1 METTVVAAGSL
12 ASAGA
17 LNAAVEHASTLL
29 GSDPSAARAEAA
41 GIVKVA
47 PGDPRARLI
56 LASAHR
62 RLGDPAAALAILV
75 PLARAYPRAA
85 HTHYELGASRA
96 ARGQTAAAIE
106 ALRQA
111 VSLNRDLVE
120 AWRAL
125 GDQLFIDGD
134 GLGAERAFAEHQRA
148 TIRDPVLK
156 PAAEDLAAG
165 RLSLAEDSL
174 RAHLRARPN
183 DVTALRLMA
192 DVLARLERHGDAET
206 LLAHALALDPA
217 HDGARF
223 AYATALFHQQ
233 KAAEALPHVERL
245 LALDS
250 ESVAYRN
257 LLAACLSLTGDFN
270 RVIETNDGLL
280 AQFPKQ
286 AAIWLNQG
294 HALRAVG
301 RRRDAVKAY
310 RRALE
315 LAPNLGDAYWS
326 LANLKVEPLSPRDE
340 ATIETQLRRA
350 DLAPMDRLHLRYALG
365 KALEDRGAHQ
375 GAFENYAA
383 AAALRRQSLP
393 YNSDELTDFVARSRA
408 LLTGPF
414 FAARQGV
421 GSPAQDPIFVVG
433 LPRSGSTLIEQI
445 LASHSAV
452 EGTMELSDIGIMAG
466 GLTSGG
472 VYPETLIGLD
482 PVALASLGAIFL
494 DRTRIQRRLGRRHF
508 IDKMPNNFRH
518 IGFIHLI
525 LPNVRIIDARR
536 HPLGACFSAFKQHF
550 AQGQAFSYD
559 LEDLGRY
566 YRDYVELMAHFD
578 AALPGRVHRVIYE
591 DLVENTETEIR
602 RLLDHCGLP
611 FEAGCLNFHQN
622 DRPVRTVSSEQV
634 RRPIFREGLD
644 QWRSYEPWLGPLKLA
659 LGSALEDWRTG

>member
-1 METTVVAAGSL
+1 MAAGSP

-17 LNAAVEHASTLL
+17 LNAAVERASARL
-29 GSDPSAARAEAA
+29 GQDPSAARAEATA
-41 GIVKVA
+41 ILRAA

-62 RLGDPAAALAILV
+62 RLGDPVAALAILV
-75 PLARAYPRAA
+75 QLAKAYPRAA
-85 HTHYELGASRA
+85 HTQYELGASQA

-111 VSLNRDLVE
+111 VSLNRDMVE

-125 GDQLFIDGD
+125 GDQLFIHGD
-134 GLGAERAFAEHQRA
+134 GPGAERAFAEHQRA
-148 TIRDPVLK
+148 TIRDPALK

-165 RLSLAEDSL
+165 RLSSAEDRLRTHL
-174 RAHLRARPN
+174 RAHPN
-183 DVTALRLMA
+183 DVAALRLMA
-192 DVLARLERHGDAET
+192 DVLARLERHGDAEA

-245 LALDS
+245 LALDPD
-250 ESVAYRN
+250 SVAYRN

-280 AQFPKQ
+280 AEFPKQ

-301 RRRDAVKAY
+301 RRQDAVRAY
-310 RRALE
+310 RRALD

-350 DLAPMDRLHLRYALG
+350 DLAPMDGLHLRYALG
-365 KALEDRGAHQ
+365 KALEDRGVHQ

-383 AAALRRQSLP
+383 AASLRRQSLTYDP
-393 YNSDELTDFVARSRA
+393 DELTDFVARSKA
-408 LLTGPF
+408 LFTAPF
-414 FAARQGV
+414 FAARPGV
-421 GSPAQDPIFVVG
+421 GSPATDPIFIVG

-466 GLTSGG
+466 GLPGVGG
-472 VYPETLIGLD
+472 AVYPEMVTGLD
-482 PVALASLGAIFL
+482 PVALAALGAVFL

-518 IGFIHLI
+518 TGFIHLI
-525 LPNVRIIDARR
+525 LPNARIIDARR
-536 HPLGACFSAFKQHF
+536 HPLGTGFSAFKQHF

-559 LEDLGRY
+559 LDDLGRY

-578 AALPGRVHRVIYE
+578 AVLPGRVHRVIYE
-591 DLVENTETEIR
+591 DLVENTEPEIR
-602 RLLDHCGLP
+602 RLLEHCGLP

-622 DRPVRTVSSEQV
+622 DRVVRTVSSEQV

-644 QWRSYEPWLGPLKLA
+644 QWRYYEPWLGPLKCA
-659 LGSALEDWRTG
+659 LGAALEDWRKG

>member
-1 METTVVAAGSL
+1 MVAAGSP

-17 LNAAVEHASTLL
+17 LNAAVEHASALL
-29 GSDPSAARAEAA
+29 GPDPSAARAEAA
-41 GIVKVA
+41 AILKVA

-62 RLGDPAAALAILV
+62 RLGDPAAALSILV
-75 PLARAYPRAA
+75 PLAKAYPRAA
-85 HTHYELGASRA
+85 HTQYELGASRA

-111 VSLNRDLVE
+111 VSLNRDLAE

-125 GDQLFIDGD
+125 GDQLFADGD
-134 GLGAERAFAEHQRA
+134 GPGAERAFAEHQRA
-148 TIRDPVLK
+148 TIRDPALK
-156 PAAEDLAAG
+156 DAAEDLAAG
-165 RLSLAEDSL
+165 RLSPAEDRL
-174 RAHLRARPN
+174 RTHLRARPN

-245 LALDS
+245 LALEP

-270 RVIETNDGLL
+270 RVIETNDSLL

-301 RRRDAVKAY
+301 RRQDAVRAY
-310 RRALE
+310 RRALD

-383 AAALRRQSLP
+383 AAGLRRQSLAYDP
-393 YNSDELTDFVARSRA
+393 DELTDFVARSKARF
-408 LLTGPF
+408 TSSF
-414 FAARQGV
+414 FADRQGA
-421 GSPAQDPIFVVG
+421 GSPAKDPIFVVG

-466 GLTSGG
+466 GLRGVGGG
-472 VYPETLIGLD
+472 VYPEILTALD
-482 PVALASLGAIFL
+482 SAALASLGAVFL

-518 IGFIHLI
+518 TGFIHLI
-525 LPNVRIIDARR
+525 LPNARIIDARR

-559 LEDLGRY
+559 LGDLGRY
-566 YRDYVELMAHFD
+566 YRDYVELMVHFD
-578 AALPGRVHRVIYE
+578 AVLPGRVHRVIYE
-591 DLVENTETEIR
+591 DLVENTEAEIR

-622 DRPVRTVSSEQV
+622 DRAVRTVSSEQV

-644 QWRSYEPWLGPLKLA
+644 QWRSYEPWLGPLKHA

>member
-1 METTVVAAGSL
+1 M
-12 ASAGA
+12 
-17 LNAAVEHASTLL
+17 
-29 GSDPSAARAEAA
+29 
-41 GIVKVA
+41 
-47 PGDPRARLI
+47 
-56 LASAHR
+56 
-62 RLGDPAAALAILV
+62 GDPAAALAILV
-75 PLARAYPRAA
+75 PLAKAYPRAA
-85 HTHYELGASRA
+85 HTQYELGASRA

-111 VSLNRDLVE
+111 VSLNRDLAE
-120 AWRAL
+120 AWRVL
-125 GDQLFIDGD
+125 GDQLFIVGD
-134 GLGAERAFAEHQRA
+134 GPGAERAFAEHQRA
-148 TIRDPVLK
+148 TIRDPALK
-156 PAAEDLAAG
+156 DAAENLAAG
-165 RLSLAEDSL
+165 LLSSAEDRL
-174 RAHLRARPN
+174 RAHLLARPN

-192 DVLARLERHGDAET
+192 EVLARLERHGDAEI

-245 LALDS
+245 LALDP

-280 AQFPKQ
+280 AEFPQQ

-301 RRRDAVKAY
+301 RREDAVRAY
-310 RRALE
+310 RRALD

-326 LANLKVEPLSPRDE
+326 LANLKVEPLSQRDE
-340 ATIETQLRRA
+340 ATIEAQLGRP

-383 AAALRRQSLP
+383 AAALRRQSLAYDP
-393 YNSDELTDFVARSRA
+393 NELTDFVVRSKA
-408 LLTGPF
+408 LFTGPF
-414 FAARQGV
+414 FAARQGA
-421 GSPAQDPIFVVG
+421 GSTATDPIFIVG

-452 EGTMELSDIGIMAG
+452 EGTMELSDIGIMAS
-466 GLTSGG
+466 GLSGDGG
-472 VYPETLIGLD
+472 VYPETLASLD
-482 PVALASLGAIFL
+482 PETLASLGAVFL
-494 DRTRIQRRLGRRHF
+494 DRTRIQRRLSRKHF

-525 LPNVRIIDARR
+525 LPNARIIDARR
-536 HPLGACFSAFKQHF
+536 HPLGTCFSAFKQHF

-559 LEDLGRY
+559 LDDLGRY

-578 AALPGRVHRVIYE
+578 AVLPGRVHRVIYE
-591 DLVENTETEIR
+591 DLVENTEAEIR

-622 DRPVRTVSSEQV
+622 DRAVRTVSSEQV

-644 QWRSYEPWLGPLKLA
+644 QWRFYEPWLDPLKRA
-659 LGSALEDWRTG
+659 LGPALEDWRRE

>member
-1 METTVVAAGSL
+1 MVAAGSP

-17 LNAAVEHASTLL
+17 LNAAVEHASALL
-29 GSDPSAARAEAA
+29 GPDPSAARAEAA
-41 GIVKVA
+41 AILKVA

-62 RLGDPAAALAILV
+62 RLGDPAAALSILV
-75 PLARAYPRAA
+75 PLAKAYPRAA
-85 HTHYELGASRA
+85 HTQYELGASRA

-111 VSLNRDLVE
+111 VSLNRDLAE

-125 GDQLFIDGD
+125 GDQLFTDGD
-134 GLGAERAFAEHQRA
+134 GPGAERAFAEHQRA
-148 TIRDPVLK
+148 TIRDPALK
-156 PAAEDLAAG
+156 DAAEDLAAG
-165 RLSLAEDSL
+165 RLSPAEDRL
-174 RAHLRARPN
+174 RTHLRARPN

-245 LALDS
+245 LALEP

-270 RVIETNDGLL
+270 RVIETNDSLL

-301 RRRDAVKAY
+301 RRQDAVRAY
-310 RRALE
+310 RRALD

-340 ATIETQLRRA
+340 AAIETQLRRA

-383 AAALRRQSLP
+383 AAGLRRQSLAYDP
-393 YNSDELTDFVARSRA
+393 DELTDFVARSKARF
-408 LLTGPF
+408 TSSF
-414 FAARQGV
+414 FADRQGA
-421 GSPAQDPIFVVG
+421 GSPAKDPIFVVG

-466 GLTSGG
+466 GLRGVGGG
-472 VYPETLIGLD
+472 VYPEILTALD
-482 PVALASLGAIFL
+482 SAALASLGAVFL

-518 IGFIHLI
+518 TGFIHLI
-525 LPNVRIIDARR
+525 LPNARIIDARR

-559 LEDLGRY
+559 LGDLGRY
-566 YRDYVELMAHFD
+566 YRDYVELMVHFD
-578 AALPGRVHRVIYE
+578 AVLPGRVHRVIYE
-591 DLVENTETEIR
+591 DLVENTEAEIR

-622 DRPVRTVSSEQV
+622 DRAVRTVSSEQV

-644 QWRSYEPWLGPLKLA
+644 QWRSYEPWLGPLKHA